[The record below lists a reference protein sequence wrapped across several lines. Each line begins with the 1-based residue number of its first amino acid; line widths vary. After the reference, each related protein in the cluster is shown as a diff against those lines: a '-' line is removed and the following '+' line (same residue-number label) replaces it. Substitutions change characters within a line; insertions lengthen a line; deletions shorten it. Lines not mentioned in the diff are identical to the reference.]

1 MCFCLF
7 QVMFYTFVL
16 LTPDVNYYYLMIIT
30 VTTCFNDL
38 FLQYVSP
45 LNNVHISGFS
55 SAVMVMLLTCDMIL
69 ECDMK

>member
-1 MCFCLF
+1 
-7 QVMFYTFVL
+7 MFYTFVL

-30 VTTCFNDL
+30 SCFNDL

-45 LNNVHISGFS
+45 SNNVHISGFS
-55 SAVMVMLLTCDMIL
+55 SAVMVMLRTCDMIL